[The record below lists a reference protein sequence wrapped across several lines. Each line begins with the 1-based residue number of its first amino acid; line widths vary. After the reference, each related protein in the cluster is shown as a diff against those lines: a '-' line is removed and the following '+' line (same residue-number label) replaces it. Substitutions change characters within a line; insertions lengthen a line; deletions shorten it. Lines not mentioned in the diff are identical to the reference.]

1 MSLVLL
7 DRDGVINENRADYV
21 TRWEDF
27 RFLPGA
33 LLDWQRQVIG
43 ETLAVGHGGE
53 HIGYVAWAGCLPE
66 EGSVVVV
73 LSNRAFE
80 NVLETAIPLVKAV
93 RSD

>member
-1 MSLVLL
+1 MTTFQDGYGLGLFSLYA
-7 DRDGVINENRADYV
+7 G
-21 TRWEDF
+21 
-27 RFLPGA
+27 
-33 LLDWQRQVIG
+33 
-43 ETLAVGHGGE
+43 AVGHGGE

>member
-1 MSLVLL
+1 MAPDLA
-7 DRDGVINENRADYV
+7 DRDDDVPGRVRTRAVQPIRGRRGD
-21 TRWEDF
+21 
-27 RFLPGA
+27 
-33 LLDWQRQVIG
+33 
-43 ETLAVGHGGE
+43 GGE

-80 NVLETAIPLVKAV
+80 NVLERAIPLVKAV